1 MFGGKNPHQ
10 LVHDLAFVAIYWVV
24 PSLLVFAAYRRFQR
38 LGTGQI
44 SLRVGVI
51 ALLVSEVMLL
61 VVGAFTMAEAA
72 GRLRRAVSP
81 FMILGINLPLC
92 LIALITTVAPKAR
105 ETSPL
110 RRAIA
115 TAGIYLAFVWLETM
129 LMY

>member
-1 MFGGKNPHQ
+1 MFGGKNPNH
-10 LVHDLAFVAIYWVV
+10 LIYNLAFVAIYWVV
-24 PSLLVFAAYRRFQR
+24 PLLLVFTAYRRFQR

-44 SLRVGVI
+44 WFRLGVI

-61 VVGAFTMAEAA
+61 VVGAFIVAEAT
-72 GRLRRAVSP
+72 GRLSRVVSP
-81 FMILGINLPLC
+81 FLILGINLPLC
-92 LIALITTVAPKAR
+92 LIALFTTIAPKAR
-105 ETSPL
+105 ETNPL